1 MFYLEVNTN
10 SELVNSSSFDGLF
23 ERNAPRVWIDVE
35 VGHSSCI
42 TRYTV
47 FKLVVWGLKE
57 QNIFFIRH
65 TGSKKSKTRYSTYFT
80 LTKENQWKTNLRVWV
95 CGSHHHNFTP
105 DRVVLQDCCVVCCR
119 VELWGHQISSHSDIY
134 GCSSSF
140 LWRTSILCQQP
151 KLQRT
156 TSTAVKSQ
164 LLRLIN
170 IKPNRLQ
177 KKCANN
183 LGLYL
188 MWVKGHWKMFTV
200 ISYKWK
206 HKLKYKVSMNC

>member
-1 MFYLEVNTN
+1 MKEENKLLIQCVNTN

-57 QNIFFIRH
+57 HNIFFIRH
-65 TGSKKSKTRYSTYFT
+65 TGSKKSKTFYSTYFT
-80 LTKENQWKTNLRVWV
+80 LTKGKQWKTNLWVWV
-95 CGSHHHNFTP
+95 CGRHCHNFTS
-105 DRVVLQDCCVVCCR
+105 DRVVLQDCCVICCR
-119 VELWGHQISSHSDIY
+119 VKLWGHHISSHSDIY

-151 KLQRT
+151 ELRITRT
-156 TSTAVKSQ
+156 ALKSQ
-164 LLRLIN
+164 LLRLID
-170 IKPNRLQ
+170 IKTY

-188 MWVKGHWKMFTV
+188 MWVKSYWKF
-200 ISYKWK
+200 
-206 HKLKYKVSMNC
+206 L